1 MIQNFPENGHEENRE
16 NDFGSDQRVCKR
28 GDIAQLFTDMMTMNA
43 FHLKFSIRGFE
54 SLATL
59 STACMRRTGACAY
72 GWPFLGR
79 PGTEPRN
86 WGK

>member
-1 MIQNFPENGHEENRE
+1 MIQNFPENWREENRE

-43 FHLKFSIRGFE
+43 FHREFSIRGFE
-54 SLATL
+54 SLAMP
-59 STACMRRTGACAY
+59 STACAY